1 MPHIEYLPPEV
12 IDNSKGWRNSP
23 LNKYITKQY
32 AKEND
37 YSDYNKLIEELK
49 SELICLP
56 TSYEVTIKLDDFL
69 KELHEKTP
77 SIRHDEYIPTL
88 MTRIKLAEMGFD
100 SLY

>member
-1 MPHIEYLPPEV
+1 MPYIEYVAPKIV
-12 IDNSKGWRNSP
+12 DNSKGWRNSP
-23 LNKYITKQY
+23 LNKFITEQY

-37 YSDYNKLIEELK
+37 YSYYNKLIEEIK

-56 TSYEVTIKLDDFL
+56 SSSEVTIKLDSFL

-88 MTRIKLAEMGFD
+88 IARIKLAEMRSD

>member
-1 MPHIEYLPPEV
+1 MSYIEYLNPEIV
-12 IDNSKGWRNSP
+12 DNTKGWLNSP
-23 LNKYITKQY
+23 LNKYITEQY

-37 YSDYNKLIEELK
+37 YSYYNKLIEEIK

-56 TSYEVTIKLDDFL
+56 SSYEHTLTLDNFL
-69 KELHEKTP
+69 NELHEKTP

-88 MTRIKLAEMGFD
+88 IARIKLAEMGFD

>member
-1 MPHIEYLPPEV
+1 MSYIEYLNPEIV
-12 IDNSKGWRNSP
+12 DNTKRWLNSP
-23 LNKYITKQY
+23 LNKYITEQY

-37 YSDYNKLIEELK
+37 YSYYNKLIEEIK

-56 TSYEVTIKLDDFL
+56 SSYEHTLTLDNFL
-69 KELHEKTP
+69 NELHEKTP

-88 MTRIKLAEMGFD
+88 IARIKLAEMGFD

>member
-1 MPHIEYLPPEV
+1 MPYTEYVAPKIV
-12 IDNSKGWRNSP
+12 DNSKGWRNSP
-23 LNKYITKQY
+23 LYKFITEQY

-37 YSDYNKLIEELK
+37 YSYYNKLIEEIK
-49 SELICLP
+49 SELIGLP
-56 TSYEVTIKLDDFL
+56 SSSEVTIKLDSFL

-88 MTRIKLAEMGFD
+88 IARIKLAEIGFD

>member
-1 MPHIEYLPPEV
+1 MQYIKYVAPEI

-23 LNKYITKQY
+23 LNKYINEQFAKEIDY
-32 AKEND
+32 AK
-37 YSDYNKLIEELK
+37 YNKLVEEIK
-49 SELICLP
+49 SELIGLP
-56 TSYEVTIKLDDFL
+56 SSEEVTIKLDNFL

-88 MTRIKLAEMGFD
+88 MARIKLAEMGFD

>member
-1 MPHIEYLPPEV
+1 MPYTEYVAPKIV
-12 IDNSKGWRNSP
+12 DNSKGWRNSS
-23 LNKYITKQY
+23 LYKFITEQY

-37 YSDYNKLIEELK
+37 YSYYNKLIEEIK

-56 TSYEVTIKLDDFL
+56 SSYEHTLMLDNFL
-69 KELHEKTP
+69 NELHEKTP

-88 MTRIKLAEMGFD
+88 IARIKLAEMGFD

>member
-1 MPHIEYLPPEV
+1 MPYIEYLPPEN
-12 IDNSKGWRNSP
+12 IDNTKGWCNSP
-23 LNKYITKQY
+23 LRKYLTEQY

-37 YSDYNKLIEELK
+37 YSDYNKLIEEIK
-49 SELICLP
+49 SELVCLP

-77 SIRHDEYIPTL
+77 SIRHNEYIPTL
-88 MTRIKLAEMGFD
+88 MARIKLAEMGFD

>member
-1 MPHIEYLPPEV
+1 MSYIEYLNPEIV
-12 IDNSKGWRNSP
+12 DNKKGWLNSP
-23 LNKYITKQY
+23 LNKYITEQY

-37 YSDYNKLIEELK
+37 YSDYNKLIEEIK
-49 SELICLP
+49 SELIGLP
-56 TSYEVTIKLDDFL
+56 SSSEVTIKIDSFL

-88 MTRIKLAEMGFD
+88 MARIKLAEMGFD

>member
-1 MPHIEYLPPEV
+1 MPYIEYLNPEIV
-12 IDNSKGWRNSP
+12 DNTKGWLNNP
-23 LNKYITKQY
+23 LNKYITEQY

-37 YSDYNKLIEELK
+37 YSDYNKLIEEIK

-56 TSYEVTIKLDDFL
+56 SSYEHTLTLDDFL
-69 KELHEKTP
+69 NELHEKTP

-88 MTRIKLAEMGFD
+88 MARIKLAEMGFD

>member
-1 MPHIEYLPPEV
+1 MPHIEYLNPEIV
-12 IDNSKGWRNSP
+12 DNSKGWRNSP

-37 YSDYNKLIEELK
+37 YSDYNKLIEEIK

-88 MTRIKLAEMGFD
+88 MARIKLAKMGFD

>member
-1 MPHIEYLPPEV
+1 MPYTECVAPKIV
-12 IDNSKGWRNSP
+12 DNTKGWRNSP
-23 LNKYITKQY
+23 LYKFITEQY

-37 YSDYNKLIEELK
+37 YSYYNKLIEEIK
-49 SELICLP
+49 FELIGLP
-56 TSYEVTIKLDDFL
+56 SSSEVTIKLDSFL

-88 MTRIKLAEMGFD
+88 MARIKLAEMGFD

>member
-1 MPHIEYLPPEV
+1 MSYIEYVAPKIV
-12 IDNSKGWRNSP
+12 DNSKGWRNSP
-23 LNKYITKQY
+23 LYKFITEQY

-37 YSDYNKLIEELK
+37 YSYYNKLIEEIK

-56 TSYEVTIKLDDFL
+56 SSSEVTIKIDSFL

-88 MTRIKLAEMGFD
+88 MARIKLAEMGFD